1 MTGRLLEG
9 RFGALV
15 LPGIVLQSVLVGG
28 GYATGREIVAYG
40 ARHGADGWLSV
51 VAIFVGFTVVSALTF
66 EVARVFGAYEY
77 KGFVKRIIGRAWPAF
92 DLLFGLM
99 AVLVIAVM
107 ASAAANIMER
117 TLGVPS
123 LAGTSAIVAA
133 VGVLS
138 YLGSRFIEA
147 FKSVG
152 TLALYG
158 AYVLFAV
165 LVLVERGDA
174 AVSVLAGTASALE
187 AAGAA
192 AGAGEGVAEAVAPD
206 AGPAAAL
213 GSGVLYVGYNL
224 VVFPAVLFT
233 LRRQSTRRETMT
245 AAVVAGA
252 LMTAPF
258 ALTWLCLLAF
268 YPSPEVFDAPVP
280 WLPMLEAAGGPW
292 VVVVF
297 GAVMGW
303 TLLETSVGLVHAL
316 LDRVDRDLRVWAGGE
331 GASGRDDARGP
342 GRGGPDRAEARDAE
356 GGGPRQAGSAAGAD
370 TTPGSG
376 AAAEPGLS
384 RLQSGLLG
392 AGILV
397 AAALLS
403 RVGIVALV
411 ARGYTVMGYLLIAIF
426 AVPLLTV
433 GALRVFRP
441 ELAARV
447 LPGGGSGGTGN
458 RSGGR

>member
-1 MTGRLLEG
+1 VIGRLLEG

-28 GYATGREIVAYG
+28 GYATGREVVAYG
-40 ARHGADGWLSV
+40 AKHGPVGWLSV
-51 VAIFVGFTVVSALTF
+51 AAIFVGFTVMSALTF

-77 KGFVKRIIGRAWPAF
+77 KGFVQRIIGRAWPVF
-92 DLLFGLM
+92 DVLFGLM
-99 AVLVIAVM
+99 AVLVVAVM
-107 ASAAANIMER
+107 ASAAASIMET

-123 LAGTSAIVAA
+123 LAGTTAIVAA

-138 YLGSRFIEA
+138 YLGSRSIEA

-165 LVLVERGDA
+165 LVLADRGDA
-174 AVSVLAGTASALE
+174 AVSVLSGTAPAPDAVGV
-187 AAGAA
+187 AAGA
-192 AGAGEGVAEAVAPD
+192 VAEAVAPD

-224 VVFPAVLFT
+224 VVFPAVLFA

-252 LMTAPF
+252 LMTVPF

-268 YPSPEVFDAPVP
+268 YPSPEVLDAPVP
-280 WLPMLEAAGGPW
+280 WLPMLETVGGPW

-297 GAVMGW
+297 GVVMGW
-303 TLLETSVGLVHAL
+303 TLLETSVGLIHAL
-316 LDRVDRDLRVWAGGE
+316 LDRVDRDLRERAGGE
-331 GASGRDDARGP
+331 RASGDDDAPGPRPGGVGP
-342 GRGGPDRAEARDAE
+342 GRASPGTPSSAGYATDAE
-356 GGGPRQAGSAAGAD
+356 PTPSSDDAAD
-370 TTPGSG
+370 
-376 AAAEPGLS
+376 PGLS

-403 RVGIVALV
+403 RVGIIALV
-411 ARGYTVMGYLLIAIF
+411 ARGYTVMGYLLIAVF

-441 ELAARV
+441 DLAAR
-447 LPGGGSGGTGN
+447 LFPGGVDAGTG
-458 RSGGR
+458 R